1 MATPQQ
7 LLQDAE
13 RAYHALQTGASPRV
27 IVDVD
32 GSRTEFAPA
41 NLSKLYSYIQD
52 LKAQVGVA
60 GGAAPQILGPA
71 TFIF

>member
-7 LLQDAE
+7 LLTDAE
-13 RAYHALQTGASPRV
+13 AAYHKLQTGVSPRV
-27 IVDVD
+27 VVDVD
-32 GSRTEFAPA
+32 GSRVEFAPA

-52 LKAQVGVA
+52 LRAQVNVANGVA
-60 GGAAPQILGPA
+60 PAVLGPA